1 MTRREI
7 YRRTKGHAI
16 FGVVFSLFS
25 AVLIV
30 ATAVLAAR
38 EGPGG
43 VEEALPL
50 LAAAW
55 GGLVLLPDL
64 LYWRYWLDLL
74 QRDLVVFQ
82 GQVRSG
88 GQVAGSRMETGW
100 RNWRLVEQGGDAAVL
115 GLPAAAGA
123 AGAAP
128 RPPPGPVPRAPVSF
142 RYLRRSGC
150 VVELLAYTPPEP
162 DTRSPHA
169 RKKARRRA
177 QHRP

>member
-30 ATAVLAAR
+30 AAAVLAAR

-43 VEEALPL
+43 VEEALPF

-74 QRDLVVFQ
+74 QKDLVVFQ

-88 GQVAGSRMETGW
+88 GQVAASRMETGW
-100 RNWRLVEQGGDAAVL
+100 RNWRLVEQGGTRQFSVCL
-115 GLPAAAGA
+115 RQLERLERRPALLQDLCRG
-123 AGAAP
+123 
-128 RPPPGPVPRAPVSF
+128 PVSF
-142 RYLRRSGC
+142 RCLRRSGC
-150 VVELLAYTPPEP
+150 VVELLACTPPEP